1 MAWGRKDNNDSDEQ
15 QDCGACGGQGG
26 KWETH
31 DGQTQG
37 KSHQRWV
44 ACQACG
50 GSGKV

>member
-1 MAWGRKDNNDSDEQ
+1 MAWGRKDDNGQ

>member
-1 MAWGRKDNNDSDEQ
+1 MAWGKKDTDDNNSKK
-15 QDCGACGGQGG
+15 DCGACDGDDGS
-26 KWETH
+26 WVYS